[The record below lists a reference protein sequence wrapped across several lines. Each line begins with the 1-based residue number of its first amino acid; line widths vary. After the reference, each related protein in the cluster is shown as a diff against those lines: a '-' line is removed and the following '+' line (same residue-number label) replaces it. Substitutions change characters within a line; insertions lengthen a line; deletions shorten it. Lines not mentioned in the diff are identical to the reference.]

1 MNDIHP
7 SAVIE
12 DCVKIG
18 DNNYIGPFCYF
29 TGGTHIGSNNRFEAF
44 CSIGTR
50 PEHEK
55 FWHKDGELTIG
66 DNNIFRDYIT
76 INAGTKTL
84 TSVGSDGI
92 MLRGSHIAHDCIV
105 EDGVTLSVLA
115 VILGHVHV
123 MKGSNCG
130 SGCLIHQHQVV
141 GSWSM
146 IGMGCVVPKKTRLEP
161 GQTWVG
167 NPARRLKT
175 NMYALDKH
183 DVDDY
188 ELVEETA
195 RYNKLVELHDL

>member
-29 TGGTHIGSNNRFEAF
+29 TGGTQIGSNNRFEAF